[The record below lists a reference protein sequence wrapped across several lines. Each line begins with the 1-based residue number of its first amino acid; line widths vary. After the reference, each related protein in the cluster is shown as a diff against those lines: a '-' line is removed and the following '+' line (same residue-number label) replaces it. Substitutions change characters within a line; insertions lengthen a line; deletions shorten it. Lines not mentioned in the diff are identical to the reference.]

1 MKPPPR
7 LSRPNGF
14 SLVEMAVLM
23 VVIGLTLA
31 IILPRVVSSSKKDFL
46 IEQKRAVRQARN
58 EVIGYYRRTKSLPT
72 DNADFQKRMGHR
84 VDRMRLPLK
93 YNSNSS
99 GKLTVNGTNGNNETV
114 AFWVAS
120 LGQDRNA
127 SSSNGNNYTT
137 DNEITLG
144 FLTPD
149 QNGFDDVVDY
159 ATVAFL
165 NNGPNDTVPVI
176 PDTDDYYD
184 GDGLYQSG
192 GNGNSPVILKEV
204 DDRPNEDIKF
214 TRPGTKVTKKDT
226 YIQAKSV
233 SFEVDLQIE
242 SEKDL
247 NIEVSESVIFKKNI
261 IFGKVGDKI
270 TITSSSGGPVSVYM
284 LKSVYAALAVTGGF
298 TDPQEITSD
307 GQIFVK
313 IILTSGP
320 LTIQRK
326 P

>member
-1 MKPPPR
+1 M
-7 LSRPNGF
+7 
-14 SLVEMAVLM
+14 EMAVLM
-23 VVIGLTLA
+23 VVIGLTVA
-31 IILPRVVSSSKKDFL
+31 IILPRVVSNNKKNFL

-58 EVIGYYRRTKSLPT
+58 EVLGYLRINKELPT
-72 DNADFQKRMGHR
+72 REEFQSQNFGHR
-84 VDRMRLPLK
+84 FDRMRLPLE

-99 GKLTVNGTNGNNETV
+99 GKLTVKRAYGKTENATV

-120 LGQDRNA
+120 LGQ
-127 SSSNGNNYTT
+127 NGEADSPNGNYTT

-159 ATVAFL
+159 YDPSGGGVSDSL
-165 NNGPNDTVPVI
+165 

-184 GDGLYQSG
+184 GTGLYQSG
-192 GNGNSPVILKEV
+192 GNGNSPVIKKNV
-204 DDRPNEDIKF
+204 DDKPNEEIKF
-214 TRPGTKVTKKDT
+214 TRSGTKVSHKDT
-226 YIQAKSV
+226 SIKAKSV

-261 IFGKVGDKI
+261 IFEKVGDKI
-270 TITSSSGGPVSVYM
+270 TITSSSGNPISVYM
-284 LKSVYAALAVTGGF
+284 LKSVYAALTVTGVF
-298 TDPQEITSD
+298 TNPPQEITSD

-313 IILTSGP
+313 IILTSGQ